1 MIEINWQ
8 MLAGVVLI
16 GVSVIGALA
25 KTVLPKLT
33 AKIPA
38 VLPVISDKPV
48 MVRSSDALAPDGVT
62 DYLKVIE
69 GASPTATPE
78 IRWGYATSGLTEA
91 AVLRAEVQRLGAPQ

>member
-33 AKIPA
+33 AKMPA
-38 VLPVISDKPV
+38 VLPVINDKPV

-78 IRWGYATSGLTEA
+78 IRWGYAIAGLTEA

>member
-16 GVSVIGALA
+16 GVSIIGALV
-25 KTVLPKLT
+25 KTVLPKL
-33 AKIPA
+33 KMPA
-38 VLPVISDKPV
+38 VLPVINDKPV

-78 IRWGYATSGLTEA
+78 IRWGYATAGLTEA